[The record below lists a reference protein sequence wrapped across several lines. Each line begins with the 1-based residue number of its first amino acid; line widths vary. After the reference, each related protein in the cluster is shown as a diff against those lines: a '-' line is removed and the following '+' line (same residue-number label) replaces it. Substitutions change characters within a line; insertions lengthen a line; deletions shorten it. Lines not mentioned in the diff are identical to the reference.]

1 MSPKADK
8 RYALYTRLV
17 AKSVA
22 SGDETKRVPE
32 FSAQIL
38 LKSPTVTIR
47 DVYCQGNCRPQSA
60 EECATATELVFG
72 YRGVYVRHLGQDQA
86 VAEANQVL
94 FFNANEGYR
103 VSHPVPGGDASLSLA
118 INEVQL
124 RELAPPVLLSDGATL
139 AFRRQRLRIDA
150 RAQVLVA
157 LLRHSL
163 RQNIAQPLE
172 AESLALTLVQRAL
185 GPRTTHA
192 AGASIGRQRL
202 VDRAKL
208 VLASDLARR
217 WTLAEIAA
225 EVRCSPVYLTQVFQ
239 QVEGLPLYRYQL
251 RLRLARAL
259 DLLAQY
265 DDLTALSLELGF
277 SSHSHFSAAFRDA
290 YGRSP
295 SEFRQSALRR

>member
-1 MSPKADK
+1 MLECA
-8 RYALYTRLV
+8 
-17 AKSVA
+17 
-22 SGDETKRVPE
+22 
-32 FSAQIL
+32 AQSL

-47 DVYCQGNCRPQSA
+47 DVYCQGSCRHLGL
-60 EECATATELVFG
+60 EECTAATELVFP
-72 YRGVYVRHLGQDQA
+72 YRGVYVRHLRDDQA

-94 FFNANEGYR
+94 FFNAAEGYR
-103 VSHPVPGGDASLSLA
+103 VSHPVPGGDASLSLDLS
-118 INEVQL
+118 EPLL
-124 RELAPPVLLSDGATL
+124 RELAPTAFLRDGGTL

-150 RAQVLVA
+150 RTQVLVA

-163 RQNIAQPLE
+163 RQNIAEPLE
-172 AESLALTLVQRAL
+172 AEGLALTLVQRSL

-208 VLASDLARR
+208 VLSSDLARR

-265 DDLTALSLELGF
+265 DDLTTLGLDLGF
-277 SSHSHFSAAFRDA
+277 SSHSHFSAAFREA
-290 YGRSP
+290 YDRSP
-295 SEFRQSALRR
+295 SEFRQSALRH

>member
-1 MSPKADK
+1 MS
-8 RYALYTRLV
+8 
-17 AKSVA
+17 
-22 SGDETKRVPE
+22 E
-32 FSAQIL
+32 FAVQSL
-38 LKSPTVTIR
+38 LHTPTIAIH
-47 DVYCQGNCRPQSA
+47 DVCCQGSCRHQSA
-60 EECATATELVFG
+60 EECTAATQVVFP

-94 FFNANEGYR
+94 FFNATEGYR
-103 VSHPVPGGDASLSLA
+103 VSHPVPGGDASLTLV
-118 INEVQL
+118 IGETQL
-124 RELAPPVLLSDGATL
+124 HELAPPALLRDGKAL
-139 AFRRQRLRIDA
+139 AFRRPRLRIDA

-163 RQNIAQPLE
+163 REKIAEPLE
-172 AESLALTLVQRAL
+172 AEGLALTLIQRAL

-192 AGASIGRQRL
+192 AGASVGTQRL
-202 VDRAKL
+202 VDRVKL

-225 EVRCSPVYLTQVFQ
+225 EVRGSPVYLTQVFQ

-259 DLLAQY
+259 DLIAQY
-265 DDLTALSLELGF
+265 DDLTALSLDLGF
-277 SSHSHFSAAFRDA
+277 SSHSHFSASFRQM

>member
-1 MSPKADK
+1 
-8 RYALYTRLV
+8 
-17 AKSVA
+17 
-22 SGDETKRVPE
+22 
-32 FSAQIL
+32 
-38 LKSPTVTIR
+38 
-47 DVYCQGNCRPQSA
+47 
-60 EECATATELVFG
+60 VFP

-94 FFNANEGYR
+94 FFNTAEGYR
-103 VSHPVPGGDASLSLA
+103 VSHPVPGGDASLTLV
-118 INEVQL
+118 IGETQL
-124 RELAPPVLLSDGATL
+124 RELAPPALLRNGGAL
-139 AFRRQRLRIDA
+139 AFRQQRLRIDA

-163 RQNIAQPLE
+163 REQIAEPLE
-172 AESLALTLVQRAL
+172 AEGLALTLIQRAL

-192 AGASIGRQRL
+192 AGATVGRQRL
-202 VDRAKL
+202 VDRVKL

-225 EVRCSPVYLTQVFQ
+225 EVRGSPVYLTQVFQ

-259 DLLAQY
+259 DLIAQY
-265 DDLTALSLELGF
+265 DDLTALSLDLGF
-277 SSHSHFSAAFRDA
+277 SSHSHFSASFRQM

>member
-1 MSPKADK
+1 VSLRTED
-8 RYALYTRLV
+8 
-17 AKSVA
+17 
-22 SGDETKRVPE
+22 KRVPE
-32 FSAQIL
+32 FVVHSL

-47 DVYCQGNCRPQSA
+47 DTYCQGSCRDQSA
-60 EECATATELVFG
+60 EECTTTTQLVFP
-72 YRGVYVRHLGQDQA
+72 YRGVYVRHVGYDQT

-94 FFNANEGYR
+94 FFNTSESYR
-103 VSHPVPGGDASLSLA
+103 VSHPVPGGDGSLTVVIS
-118 INEVQL
+118 EPQL
-124 RELAPPVLLSDGATL
+124 RELAPVTFLRAGAML

-163 RQNIAQPLE
+163 HSNIAEPLE
-172 AESLALTLVQRAL
+172 AESLALTLVRRVL

-192 AGASIGRQRL
+192 AGASTGRQRL
-202 VDRAKL
+202 VDRVKL

-217 WTLAEIAA
+217 WTLADIAA
-225 EVRCSPVYLTQVFQ
+225 EVRGSPVYLTQVFQ

-265 DDLTALSLELGF
+265 NDLTTLSLDLGF
-277 SSHSHFSAAFRDA
+277 SSHSHFSAAFRQA

-295 SEFRQSALRR
+295 TEFKRSALHR